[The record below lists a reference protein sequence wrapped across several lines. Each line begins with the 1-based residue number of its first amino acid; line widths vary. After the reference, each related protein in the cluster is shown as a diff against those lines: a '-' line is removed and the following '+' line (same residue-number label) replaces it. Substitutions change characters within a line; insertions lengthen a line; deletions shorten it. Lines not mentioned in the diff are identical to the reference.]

1 MLLPVSEFANKPP
14 RQARPQSSNPLTISN
29 HTLNSF
35 PRPVREFNR
44 FQEPTQWGS
53 GMNPQTAFKEFMSK
67 DVIAPYT
74 RDRSELYPMYTEMK
88 ARPQTAKWALHTTKV
103 PPSLDVVPKVQQ
115 FKEYPTQIKT
125 KKTELTI
132 ETNPKLETEFP
143 KTSSR
148 NSRTFQL
155 HANKEQQINKN
166 PIKGFLEMKK
176 EYNVQKQSN
185 SSWKPF
191 LGGQTVT
198 NTSSKKYN
206 IITFEPLSHRIDKTI
221 LDDKHINYKK
231 KGVTEYADLTKTY
244 RPNYNTEFK
253 KAITNKPYRFRRF
266 TGLFTNMYDASIRNG
281 GIIKVFGK

>member
-1 MLLPVSEFANKPP
+1 MLIPQSEFANKPP
-14 RQARPQSSNPLTISN
+14 RQTRPQSSNPLSIRN

-35 PRPVREFNR
+35 THPVRDYHR
-44 FQEPTQWGS
+44 FQEQAQWGS
-53 GMNPQTAFKEFMSK
+53 GMNPQAAFKEFISK

-74 RDRSELYPMYTEMK
+74 RDRSELYPIMNTEIK
-88 ARPQTAKWALHTTKV
+88 ARPQTARWALHTTKM
-103 PPSLDVVPKVQQ
+103 PPSIEVVPKVQQ

-132 ETNPKLETEFP
+132 DINPKLETEF
-143 KTSSR
+143 KNTSR
-148 NSRTFQL
+148 HSRTFQL
-155 HANKEQQINKN
+155 PAEQTNKN
-166 PIKGFLEMKK
+166 AIKGFLDMKK

-198 NTSSKKYN
+198 NISSKKFN
-206 IITFEPLSHRIDKTI
+206 IITFEPLSHRIEKTI

-244 RPNYNTEFK
+244 RPNYNTEYK
-253 KAITNKPYRFRRF
+253 KAITDKPYRFRRF